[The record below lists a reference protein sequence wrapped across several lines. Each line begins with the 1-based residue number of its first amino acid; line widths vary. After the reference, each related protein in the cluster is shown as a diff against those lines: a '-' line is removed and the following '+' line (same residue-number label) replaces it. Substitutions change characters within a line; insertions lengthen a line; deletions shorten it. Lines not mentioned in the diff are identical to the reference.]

1 MKKNL
6 LVLFLIIT
14 AFCAKAQDL
23 ATVSGRI
30 STSDNKPAAFATL
43 ALKGTN
49 LNTTTDSLGA
59 YVLSQVPAGKYT
71 ISISGIGFY
80 PFNRA
85 VTITTTAKQLLDF
98 TIRIRANDLDEVTV
112 SGNKPVV
119 TASSEYVSKMPLSN
133 IENAQVYTGITNAL
147 IVQQKIFTLED
158 AVKNVPG
165 ITVAS
170 GAGFQ
175 NTIDYGGTSF
185 SSRGFQTKIRAL
197 NGLANNMASSADVAN
212 LEKIEVIKGPSATLF
227 GNIISSYGGLI
238 NRVTKKPYDYTGGS
252 VEYAGGSYG
261 FHRIAV
267 DVNSPLNQE
276 KTFLSRLNVAVQ
288 NRNTFQ
294 DNGAFSKSVFVA
306 PSFSYKLSDRIKI
319 NLNAEVN
326 HSEDGGQGG
335 GILFSLSPTY
345 IKGYLP
351 GVLKGF
357 GVPDATAAAIIASA
371 PTTIKQTFG
380 SNNINDYNLDPFRS
394 YTSNDLTSKMTSL
407 NMNAEV
413 HYKISDH
420 WNSVTSAIFGSGNS
434 DGFNTY
440 LILVP
445 NEVQALVSSLPT
457 GKISF
462 GSAGADYFTRSGR
475 KSNASLETQQI
486 QQNFIGDFKIGALRN
501 RMVVGLDYYHLKT
514 TSIYRNFMGSLFGI
528 PLDNM
533 FDQVKVTGDAANYY
547 NFNAVR
553 LQDALEKSP
562 ITETN
567 FGNNQS
573 VYSSY
578 INDVLNITDQIIAS
592 AGIRIDRFKNKGTY
606 DGTKNTYKGNYNQTA
621 FSPKFGLIYQP
632 IQDKISLFGNYQT
645 SFTNQE
651 GTSFDGT
658 AFKPEQAMQW
668 EAGVKTSF
676 FDGHFTS
683 SISYYDIKVDD
694 KVRLDYAHPL
704 FSVQDGTQV
713 SKGIEAEILGNPTPE
728 LNILLGYAYNDS
740 KMTKADPLIEGLR
753 PAGSGPRHQ
762 ANFWVHYHF
771 NEHFAL
777 NGFSIGAGGNLVGET
792 LAVNLNPD
800 GEIIIPSYKVFNAK
814 LSYDKAKYSFGLRVN
829 NLNNERY
836 WVGLGSVSAQMPRQV
851 VGTIGL
857 KF

>member
-1 MKKNL
+1 MKKIL
-6 LVLFLIIT
+6 LSLLLFFTAICAGAQGVGSIT
-14 AFCAKAQDL
+14 GKI
-23 ATVSGRI
+23 T
-30 STSDNKPAAFATL
+30 TPDNKPAPFATL
-43 ALKGTN
+43 SIKGTM
-49 LNTTTDSLGA
+49 LNSATDSLGYYTIA
-59 YVLSQVPAGKYT
+59 QIPGGKYVLTV
-71 ISISGIGFY
+71 SGIGFY
-80 PFNRA
+80 PTNKQFVVVAGVSQTVN
-85 VTITTTAKQLLDF
+85 VTIRSKS
-98 TIRIRANDLDEVTV
+98 NELDEVTV

-119 TASSEYVSKMPLSN
+119 TSSSEYVSKMPLSS
-133 IENAQVYTGITNAL
+133 IENAQVYTGISNAL

-165 ITVAS
+165 ISIAS
-170 GAGFQ
+170 GSGFQ

-261 FHRIAV
+261 FHRLAV
-267 DVNSPLNQE
+267 DVNSPLNEE

-319 NLNAEVN
+319 NLNAEIN
-326 HSEDGGQGG
+326 RSEDGGQGG
-335 GILFSLSPTY
+335 GILFSLSPSY

-380 SNNINDYNLDPFRS
+380 SNNIKDFNLDPYRS
-394 YTSNDLTSKMTSL
+394 YTSNDLTTKMSSL

-413 HYKISDH
+413 HYKISDQ
-420 WNSVTSAIFGSGNS
+420 WNSVTSMIFGSGNS

-445 NEVQALVSSLPT
+445 NEVPALVASLPT
-457 GKISF
+457 GRVTF
-462 GSAGADYFTRSGR
+462 GTAGADYFTRNGR

-533 FDQVKVTGDAANYY
+533 FDQVKVSGNAPNYY

-553 LQDALEKSP
+553 LDDALQKNP
-562 ITETN
+562 VTETN

-578 INDVLNITDQIIAS
+578 VNDVLNITDQIIAS
-592 AGIRIDRFKNKGTY
+592 AGIRIDRFQNKGTY
-606 DGTKNTYKGNYNQTA
+606 DGITDTYKGNYNQTA

-632 IQDKISLFGNYQT
+632 VKDKVSFFGNYQT

-683 SISYYDIKVDD
+683 SVSYYDIKVDD
-694 KVRLDYAHPL
+694 KVRVDYAHPL

-713 SKGIEAEILGNPTPE
+713 SRGIEAEILGNPIPE

-740 KMTKADPLIEGLR
+740 KMTKADALIEGLR
-753 PAGSGPRHQ
+753 PAGSGPKHQ
-762 ANFWVHYHF
+762 FNFWIHYHF
-771 NEHFAL
+771 NETTPL
-777 NGFSIGAGGNLVGET
+777 NGFSIGTGGNYVGET

-800 GEIIIPSYKVFNAK
+800 GAIIIPSYKVFNAK

-836 WVGLGSVSAQMPRQV
+836 WVGLGSVSPMMPRQY